1 MAELRISDDPADIDL
16 DVVHGFLSQ
25 HAYWCQ
31 GIPRELLARAL
42 ANSLCFSAWLGGA
55 QVGFARIVGD
65 RATFGYLADVFVLP
79 AHRGHGIAK
88 ALVGA
93 AMAHPEIA
101 PAACRHRRRTC
112 PARCRW
118 ICRSPSVCAAEA
130 CADWARLW
138 VRPLRDNIT
147 ALPGG
152 RMDAS

>member
-42 ANSLCFSAWLGGA
+42 ANSLCFSAWLGGG

-79 AHRGHGIAK
+79 AHRGQGIAK
-88 ALVGA
+88 ALVAA
-93 AMAHPEIA
+93 AMAHPEV
-101 PAACRHRRRTC
+101 RGLRRIMLATRDAHALYAGFGFGP
-112 PARCRW
+112 PARPEMLMEIHR
-118 ICRSPSVCAAEA
+118 PGLY
-130 CADWARLW
+130 AR
-138 VRPLRDNIT
+138 D
-147 ALPGG
+147 
-152 RMDAS
+152 

>member
-79 AHRGHGIAK
+79 ECRGQGIAK

-93 AMAHPEIA
+93 AMAHPEV
-101 PAACRHRRRTC
+101 RGLRRIMLATRDAHALYAGFGFGP
-112 PARCRW
+112 PARPETLMEIHR
-118 ICRSPSVCAAEA
+118 PGLY
-130 CADWARLW
+130 AR
-138 VRPLRDNIT
+138 D
-147 ALPGG
+147 
-152 RMDAS
+152 